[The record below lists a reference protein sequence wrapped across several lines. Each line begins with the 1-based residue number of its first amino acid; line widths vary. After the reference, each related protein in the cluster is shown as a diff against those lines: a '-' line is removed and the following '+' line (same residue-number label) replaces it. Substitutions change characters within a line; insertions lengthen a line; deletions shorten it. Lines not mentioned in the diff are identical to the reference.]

1 MMRAIKKQKTR
12 AAQACRG
19 WLWLALLAFAAG
31 PAVAALP
38 PNVPVPGGVA
48 VVALDGEQA
57 APANVQFAD
66 RRVMVLT
73 EGGKW
78 FAVVG
83 IPLDVAPGRYTVVA
97 KQANG
102 ELREYPLE
110 IGEKAYR
117 SQRLT
122 VKNKNQVEPSAE
134 ELRRIA
140 TERDTL
146 LAAFAAWSDTAPEL
160 NLDLPT
166 QGRLSSEFGLRRF
179 FNDQPSKPHGGID
192 LAAPMGTPI
201 SAPAPGKVI
210 AVGDFFFNGNT
221 VLMDHGQGMVSM
233 FCHLRNTAV
242 TPGQTLARGE
252 RLGTVG
258 ASGRATGPHLHWT
271 VSLNGSAIDPM
282 LLLTPEARARLS
294 AGPAPAARKR

>member
-1 MMRAIKKQKTR
+1 MNKPKAKPLSPVRRWFAR
-12 AAQACRG
+12 FVLSLAATSAT
-19 WLWLALLAFAAG
+19 
-31 PAVAALP
+31 AALP
-38 PNVPVPGGVA
+38 PSLPVPGGLA
-48 VVALDGEQA
+48 VVALDAETT
-57 APANVQFAD
+57 APASVQFAD
-66 RRVMVLT
+66 RRVMVLAA
-73 EGGKW
+73 EGKW

-97 KQANG
+97 KQADG

-110 IGEKAYR
+110 VGDKTYR

-122 VKNKNQVEPSAE
+122 VKNKSQVEPSAE
-134 ELRRIA
+134 QLRRIGV
-140 TERDTL
+140 ERDAL

-179 FNDQPSKPHGGID
+179 FNDQPRKPHGGID

-201 SAPAPGKVI
+201 VAPAPGKVI

-221 VLMDHGQGMVSM
+221 VLVDHGQGMVSM
-233 FCHLRNTAV
+233 FCHLRDTAV
-242 TPGQTLARGE
+242 KPGQTLARGE

-271 VSLNGSAIDPM
+271 VSLNSSAIDPM

-294 AGPAPAARKR
+294 APVAARKR